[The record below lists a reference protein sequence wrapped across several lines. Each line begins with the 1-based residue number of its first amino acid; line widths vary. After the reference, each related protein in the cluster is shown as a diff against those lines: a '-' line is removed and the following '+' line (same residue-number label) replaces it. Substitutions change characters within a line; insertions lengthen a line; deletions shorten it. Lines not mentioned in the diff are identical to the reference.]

1 MDEALYTLIFGMD
14 CCMIDTWEYEV
25 ILRRMRSVSSCSK
38 CSEIILGSLNDL
50 YSMRFSIRINSGSRS
65 RLVLLERLATSA
77 KLNLTLLRLELLAYQ
92 MHRLHVRE
100 PLHRFLLLRTGVKPN
115 AVLQGLRCM
124 FRLSALRCPARLTRC
139 GQISRRGEVAATS
152 NRYAI

>member
-14 CCMIDTWEYEV
+14 CCMIGMLEYEV
-25 ILRRMRSVSSCSK
+25 MLRLIRSVSSCRK
-38 CSEIILGSLNDL
+38 CSETILGSVNDL
-50 YSMRFSIRINSGSRS
+50 YSMRLSHRIGSGSRS

-77 KLNLTLLRLELLAYQ
+77 KLNLTLLRLEIPADQ

-100 PLHRFLLLRTGVKPN
+100 RLHRSLLSRTGVKPN
-115 AVLQGLRCM
+115 AGLQGLRCM